1 MAASRSKRPP
11 QSWKKDG
18 SLPWALPI
26 VLAVLLVS
34 AWGALFYGNA
44 RLSGQIAAVQAYTQ
58 DPANLAALAQVQ
70 ADRTAAEN
78 YQAAAAE
85 AGRAVDIL
93 NSTLQPDEALLRR
106 ADGAAADAISLPA
119 YDYGPTRTTLTYSCS
134 RCRLSE
140 HSDFI
145 SRMFATGDY
154 MTIGYGGYT
163 QAPGEGGYVF
173 TITCT
178 VKGRSKC
185 TSFPSGKKCF
195 LFVLALVAVVAGG
208 FFAAAEPRAG
218 AAACPSGAAG
228 AGAARPGLHAGRA
241 GKRRRGPGPA

>member
-1 MAASRSKRPP
+1 M
-11 QSWKKDG
+11 
-18 SLPWALPI
+18 
-26 VLAVLLVS
+26 
-34 AWGALFYGNA
+34 LFYGNA
-44 RLSGQIAAVQAYTQ
+44 RLSGQIAAVQAYTK

-106 ADGAAADAISLPA
+106 ADGAAADAISFTG
-119 YDYGPTRTTLTYSCS
+119 YDYVADEDRLTYSCAAADY
-134 RCRLSE
+134 
-140 HSDFI
+140 HSIPDFI

-154 MTIGYGGYT
+154 TAIGYGGYT

-178 VKGRSKC
+178 VKG
-185 TSFPSGKKCF
+185 
-195 LFVLALVAVVAGG
+195 
-208 FFAAAEPRAG
+208 AE
-218 AAACPSGAAG
+218 
-228 AGAARPGLHAGRA
+228 
-241 GKRRRGPGPA
+241 